1 MAMSIR
7 STISMPNKE
16 LKQKAKSLEP
26 SIRIGKSGLTE
37 SAISEI
43 KMHLKNKKLVK
54 VKFLRPFAQGK
65 DKKMLA
71 KELAEKTNSI
81 LVDRVGFIAVLYQNR
96 NV

>member
-1 MAMSIR
+1 
-7 STISMPNKE
+7 MPNKK

-37 SAISEI
+37 SIIDEI
-43 KMHLKNKKLVK
+43 KIHLKNKKLVK
-54 VKFLRPFAQGK
+54 VKLLKSSIHGK
-65 DKKMLA
+65 DKKAVA

-81 LVDRVGFIAVLYQNR
+81 LVDRVGFIVVLYQNR